1 MRQKVINHI
10 RTIIRFGHSLEPIIE
25 RSELDKLSDDTLFQ
39 IWMVISKTAFKEEAN
54 HC

>member
-10 RTIIRFGHSLEPIIE
+10 RTIIRFGHNLEPIIE

-39 IWMVISKTAFKEEAN
+39 LWIALSKTAFKEEASN
-54 HC
+54 C